1 MLSRPVTRTAVALAV
16 AVTAASLTLVAQ
28 SPLAPLAYTISF
40 PTPAS
45 KTFTVD
51 IDVPTEKK
59 PSVDLM
65 MAIWSPGFYGIQNYA
80 DRITAFA
87 ATAPDGTALDVAKP
101 NPSRWTVTTG
111 GRPTIHV
118 TYTLSAPRGSNLSNG
133 VTDTGAVIIGPS
145 TYITLVESAHRRADV
160 KLVLPPTWVGSM
172 TSLDAA
178 PDGTPNHYVAPDYDI
193 LADSPIL
200 AGADLRSRRS
210 PSTASRT
217 TGRIWAKPNGTA
229 RRSPPR

>member
-101 NPSRWTVTTG
+101 NAEPMDGHDRRPSDDSRHLHAL
-111 GRPTIHV
+111 RAARQQ
-118 TYTLSAPRGSNLSNG
+118 S
-133 VTDTGAVIIGPS
+133 
-145 TYITLVESAHRRADV
+145 VERRHRD
-160 KLVLPPTWVGSM
+160 
-172 TSLDAA
+172 
-178 PDGTPNHYVAPDYDI
+178 VAP
-193 LADSPIL
+193 
-200 AGADLRSRRS
+200 
-210 PSTASRT
+210 
-217 TGRIWAKPNGTA
+217 
-229 RRSPPR
+229 